1 MRNSWIPGGSSE
13 SSGPEERSRPRR
25 NRASMRC
32 AVRGGRV
39 PSPRPAG
46 WRKPLARAALSRVCL
61 ASRGSCCMQ
70 RLPKTLSGQPG
81 ATCLLRTTYDGAS
94 CLWWSPARTRAEVDL
109 SYHVRAVLW
118 GAGAAR
124 CLWPPLRAARHFCNR
139 QVAGSPPRAPPC
151 ALAPPRAL
159 GAPPLKCV
167 KTMKE
172 G

>member
-1 MRNSWIPGGSSE
+1 MVAEYRRRAQLAGASRWHAQ
-13 SSGPEERSRPRR
+13 RSREYAWP
-25 NRASMRC
+25 
-32 AVRGGRV
+32 
-39 PSPRPAG
+39 P
-46 WRKPLARAALSRVCL
+46 
-61 ASRGSCCMQ
+61 RGSCCMQ

-139 QVAGSPPRAPPC
+139 QVAGSTPRAPSRALAPPC
-151 ALAPPRAL
+151 AL
-159 GAPPLKCV
+159 GARPLKWA

-172 G
+172 GQRGRKDDDSTVFFVLSLWVQRGRPDDSTS